1 MYKFCPLCKGK
12 LERKNPG
19 LYICSSCRFHFYNNP
34 KPTTAVFLINS
45 KGEIFLVKRGREPK
59 KGYWDSPGGFI
70 EIGENAE
77 ESAKREVKEEL
88 GIEIKGLSYIG
99 SFTGTYLYQ
108 GVNYSTLCLAYF
120 VKLKKEPSFVLEKE
134 EIKEARFF
142 KKDEIPWEK
151 IAFEDVKA
159 ALKKLLSS
167 L

>member
-12 LERKNPG
+12 LESKKAG
-19 LYICSSCRFHFYNNP
+19 LYVCSSCGFHFYNNP
-34 KPTTAVFLINS
+34 KPTTAIFLINTA
-45 KGEIFLVKRGREPK
+45 KEILLVKRNREPK
-59 KGYWDSPGGFI
+59 KDCWDSPGGFI
-70 EIGENAE
+70 EIGETAE
-77 ESAKREVKEEL
+77 DSAKREVKEEL
-88 GIEIKGLSYIG
+88 GIAIKTLFYIG
-99 SFTGTYLYQ
+99 SFPGTYLYQ
-108 GVNYSTLCLAYF
+108 GINYSTLCLAYF
-120 VKLKKEPSFVLEKE
+120 VKLKKEPSFVLERE